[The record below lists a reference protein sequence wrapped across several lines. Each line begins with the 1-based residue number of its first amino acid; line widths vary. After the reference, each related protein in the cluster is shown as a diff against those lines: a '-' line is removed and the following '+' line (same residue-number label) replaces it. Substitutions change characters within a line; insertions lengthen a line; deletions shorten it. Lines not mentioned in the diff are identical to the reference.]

1 MTLWKVELAVPK
13 GQASEIA
20 DVLEPHMAS
29 VGIFGIDG
37 AGPARIEGLTTAE
50 PDPVQ
55 LMVLLSQAG
64 YSGPEP
70 HIIWLPDIDWLA
82 RNRESFAPL
91 AVERFFIHDSDHD
104 GHVPANAVALHID
117 AATAFGTGAHATTQ
131 GCLVLLAAL
140 MRHRR
145 LPGPVLDLGCGTGI
159 LALAIAKAR
168 PNIKARRMAV
178 LATDIDAEAVRVT
191 RLNAKRNGLAPWVRA
206 HRADGYHAAIIRRS
220 GPYGLIIA
228 NILARPL
235 AQMAPALARNLAPG
249 GKVILSGLLVEQER
263 QVLAPHLAQG
273 LALRRR
279 YSRDGWL
286 ALLLEN
292 RKY

>member
-1 MTLWKVELAVPK
+1 MSHRDAW
-13 GQASEIA
+13 EIT
-20 DVLEPHMAS
+20 DLLEPYVAS
-29 VGIFGIDG
+29 VGIFGVDG
-37 AGPARIEGLTTAE
+37 AGPQRIEAVATTE
-50 PDPVQ
+50 PNRAQ
-55 LMVLLSQAG
+55 LIEILQQAG
-64 YSGPEP
+64 FGGLRP
-70 HIIWLPDIDWLA
+70 HITWLPGIDWLA
-82 RNRESFAPL
+82 KNRESFKPI
-91 AVERFFIHDSDHD
+91 AVGRFFVHDSNHD
-104 GHVPANAVALHID
+104 GPIPANAVALQID

-131 GCLVLLAAL
+131 GCLVLLADL
-140 MRHRR
+140 LRHRV
-145 LPGPVLDLGCGTGI
+145 LSAPVLDLGCGTGI

-168 PNIKARRMAV
+168 RVPV
-178 LATDIDAEAVRVT
+178 LATDIDPEAVRIT
-191 RLNAKRNGLAPWVRA
+191 RLNSRRNGLTPWVRA
-206 HRADGYHAAIIRRS
+206 VRADGYNAPEIRRS

-249 GKVILSGLLVEQER
+249 GKVILSGLLEDQER

-292 RKY
+292 R